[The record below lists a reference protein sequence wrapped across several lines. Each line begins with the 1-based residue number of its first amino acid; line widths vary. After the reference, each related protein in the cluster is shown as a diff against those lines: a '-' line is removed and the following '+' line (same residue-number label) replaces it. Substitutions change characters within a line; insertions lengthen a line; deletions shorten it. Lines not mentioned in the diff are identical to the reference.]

1 MLRIGLTG
9 GMGSG
14 KSRVASALSDLG
26 AHVIEADAVAR
37 RLVSPGS
44 SMLDAIVGAFG
55 ESVLAADGSLDRR
68 ALAASAF
75 ASEERTDTLNRIT
88 HPALVAEIVRMAE
101 ELERNHPEGVLVVD
115 AALLVQWDM
124 LDMFDVVLLV
134 RASSELRV
142 QRLVSAGFSEDDVR
156 RRIKSQLPDDDMIA
170 SADTVIENEGTLA
183 ELRAAVDGFWESL
196 PDNIQEDRS

>member
-1 MLRIGLTG
+1 MFRIGLTG

-14 KSRVASALSDLG
+14 KSRVASALSELG

-37 RLVSPGS
+37 RLVAPGS
-44 SMLDAIVGAFG
+44 AMLDAIVGAFG

-68 ALAASAF
+68 ALAVAAF
-75 ASEERTDTLNRIT
+75 ASEERIGTLNRMT

-101 ELERNHPEGVLVVD
+101 ELERSHPEGVLVVD

-134 RASSELRV
+134 RAPSELRV
-142 QRLVSAGFSEDDVR
+142 QRLVSVGFPEDDAR
-156 RRIKSQLPDDDMIA
+156 RRIESQLSDDDMIA